1 MEFVCFRSDRQTSFC
16 ERGEVNISHSALA
29 SRRASDLSPFPIP
42 PWAHYVTFANSI
54 SVYVGGCLYSRLQA
68 DSRLP
73 LPCTPHLT
81 FKSSIFWIPN
91 IWRSQFGTAW
101 SMGWARPSAS
111 IKHLFSWI
119 FLSTTVPMCSM
130 EQTVQAGS
138 EIIKQDFSECV
149 WTEDSEEVKNNG
161 RFFGTR
167 CTKRTSFLEVFL
179 WEKGSCRVTALI
191 SSGWNMDVSN
201 ADMWWGALSLG
212 SFQSRAWF
220 IFSYGQEEMSSW
232 LEDYKL
238 SIDGAQGD
246 CLGWT
251 PSLKI

>member
-1 MEFVCFRSDRQTSFC
+1 MEFVCFRSDRRTSFC

-29 SRRASDLSPFPIP
+29 SWRASDLSPFPIP

-81 FKSSIFWIPN
+81 FKSSIFWILN

-101 SMGWARPSAS
+101 SMGWASPSAS

-130 EQTVQAGS
+130 EQTVQEGS

-161 RFFGTR
+161 RFLELGVPKEPPFWKCSSGR
-167 CTKRTSFLEVFL
+167 KGAAMLLPWFHLAGIWMSPMQICDEELFLWVPFRVGHDLSFLMDKKKCAPD
-179 WEKGSCRVTALI
+179 WRVI
-191 SSGWNMDVSN
+191 NW
-201 ADMWWGALSLG
+201 
-212 SFQSRAWF
+212 
-220 IFSYGQEEMSSW
+220 I
-232 LEDYKL
+232 
-238 SIDGAQGD
+238 
-246 CLGWT
+246 
-251 PSLKI
+251 